1 MEYGWEFS
9 QKSIC
14 SNDEKRQCLKLV
26 SDLVALAKRARRNGL
41 LSLVQAAEESPSFLL
56 RKGLQLVVDGVNPQI
71 VRSVL
76 EAYIL
81 SGQYRGRELLE
92 RCIILEGVTAIQKG
106 LHPKVTKELLLSLL
120 GENIYEIFEREIGPA
135 DKDTLETF
143 LESIKNTPATTRT
156 DSTLDR
162 LILKLEKNAIE
173 KFLMEINTGD
183 LAKAIKGM
191 GGRAQIRIFNH
202 LPQKAAN
209 ALREKL
215 EDLDSIEASELAE
228 AQKIVLE
235 IISDLKEQGAIEIPD
250 ELILRPASES
260 GLGRKHPGIVY
271 RPQGGGSLRT
281 GCIRYCKIGGNWYS

>member
-41 LSLVQAAEESPSFLL
+41 LSLVQVAEESPSFLL

-81 SGQYRGRELLE
+81 SDQYRGRELLE

-120 GENIYEIFEREIGPA
+120 GENIYEIFEQEIGPA

-162 LILKLEKNAIE
+162 LILKLKKNAIE

-228 AQKIVLE
+228 AQKTALE

-250 ELILRPASES
+250 
-260 GLGRKHPGIVY
+260 
-271 RPQGGGSLRT
+271 
-281 GCIRYCKIGGNWYS
+281 